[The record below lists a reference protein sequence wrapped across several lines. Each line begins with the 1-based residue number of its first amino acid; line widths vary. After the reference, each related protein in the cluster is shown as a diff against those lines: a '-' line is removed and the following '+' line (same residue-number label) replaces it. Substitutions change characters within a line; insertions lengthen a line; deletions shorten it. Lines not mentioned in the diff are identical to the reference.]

1 VLKLR
6 SLLKQAIQ
14 RNQLVSATPLARPV
28 PDAARQRGVRESAGQ
43 GSQLCKFSRRFQSP
57 ALRVTEMNKKKALRN
72 ILLAVGLVAISI
84 AVTVSALYYILFFMS
99 LPR

>member
-1 VLKLR
+1 
-6 SLLKQAIQ
+6 
-14 RNQLVSATPLARPV
+14 
-28 PDAARQRGVRESAGQ
+28 
-43 GSQLCKFSRRFQSP
+43 
-57 ALRVTEMNKKKALRN
+57 MNKKKALRN